1 MTCIDEMFDY
11 RCLFLMADRPKELWD
26 GTSVKSA
33 AAAAA
38 AAAAACATGSAHAK
52 LPATAGDATGKIAPA
67 AATSDFDD
75 FSVFEA
81 AFVKK

>member
-1 MTCIDEMFDY
+1 
-11 RCLFLMADRPKELWD
+11 MADRPKELWD

-38 AAAAACATGSAHAK
+38 AAASTTGSAHAE
-52 LPATAGDATGKIAPA
+52 LPATAGSATGKSVPA

-81 AFVKK
+81 AFAKK